1 MVFLTIGADE
11 LPTGAHSWMR
21 QQLGVTLE
29 GEKTEYVWGVID
41 VCMHTDFPDA
51 RLKCIIQS
59 SQGAMIIIPR
69 EEDKLRFYVQCSP
82 KDRISELNED
92 IKNKL
97 LQRISDG
104 LRPYKITFTQI
115 FWYTIFSVPQKVA
128 SKFRVGP
135 IFLAGDACHTHS
147 PKAGQGANISMG
159 DAHNLGKSAPEIR
172 ILSLSCTELAWKL
185 AWVLR
190 GWSDDSLLDTYEIER
205 RTLAIQ
211 LIEFD
216 KAISASLNGCEASRY
231 SSMLHEQNLFTSG
244 VGIRY
249 RSQLMVEANN
259 REVSLSDTFSLE
271 IGTRLPP
278 MNIVR
283 FADWHPMDIQDLA
296 ASDGLFKI
304 IIFSGDLQGD
314 IESKGLREF
323 AEHLQLLAD
332 KKQGSILFKQFT
344 MFTVVTEYKESD
356 IWSFIPPFL
365 RNWRRYS
372 EYNKPISMT
381 YLP

>member
-1 MVFLTIGADE
+1 
-11 LPTGAHSWMR
+11 
-21 QQLGVTLE
+21 
-29 GEKTEYVWGVID
+29 
-41 VCMHTDFPDA
+41 
-51 RLKCIIQS
+51 
-59 SQGAMIIIPR
+59 
-69 EEDKLRFYVQCSP
+69 
-82 KDRISELNED
+82 
-92 IKNKL
+92 
-97 LQRISDG
+97 
-104 LRPYKITFTQI
+104 
-115 FWYTIFSVPQKVA
+115 
-128 SKFRVGP
+128 
-135 IFLAGDACHTHS
+135 
-147 PKAGQGANISMG
+147 
-159 DAHNLGKSAPEIR
+159 
-172 ILSLSCTELAWKL
+172 
-185 AWVLR
+185 
-190 GWSDDSLLDTYEIER
+190 
-205 RTLAIQ
+205 
-211 LIEFD
+211 
-216 KAISASLNGCEASRY
+216 
-231 SSMLHEQNLFTSG
+231 MLHEQNLFTSG

-365 RNWRRYS
+365 RNWRRIFTDRDSNINTEGNQNGVAKQRGTVVVRPDGYIS
-372 EYNKPISMT
+372 AILEVSGRSAAFLCEYLKH
-381 YLP
+381 L